1 MAVNNMDD
9 AGQKTT
15 DMDTIDVAH
24 YFKIVKR
31 HTLRIVFLA
40 IAFTVLVALLV
51 FRMTPIYSSSA
62 TILVDSE
69 NTNLVS
75 IEAVYGF
82 DSNRKDYMQTQF
94 EILRSRQIAER
105 TVKKLNLHKNADFMP
120 SEDDK
125 PLMTSLK
132 EALAEVLPFMPQKI
146 EVERTEEQQEAIDLR
161 IATSK
166 LRRSVEL
173 SLVSKTQVMVVTVN
187 SDKPKL
193 AATIANALS
202 EEYIDNYLLAK
213 LEMTSKATSFLTDS
227 LEGLKQ
233 KLVFSEK
240 KLAEFF
246 EKNQVVNL
254 DGVVGLAADEL
265 EGLGQQLL
273 DAQNALKL
281 NETIYRQTQTN
292 NSIEGIASLPEVLNH
307 PTIQNVRR
315 DEAKAMTR
323 VSELSKVYGPK
334 HPNMIAANAELSSIR
349 ETLALQTRDLV
360 SSINKQYLLSK
371 ERVEL
376 LQAQVE
382 EAKSNYRKLSMLEN
396 QRLALQREVDIN
408 QQLYDSF
415 FTRLKETDEL
425 GGFET
430 ANARIL
436 DKAIAPSV
444 PSKPNKKLLIAAA
457 FVFSIGFGVFVA
469 ILMETLNSGITSV
482 EDVEKKLGQRML
494 GLIPWMPHK
503 KKTDLPVRSY
513 FDSSKH
519 QFAEALRTL
528 RTSLSLLNIDK
539 EKQVVMVTS
548 SVPKEGKTTV
558 SINLAFAFGQLKK
571 TILIDADL
579 RRPSI
584 GKQFGIPSYQPGVA
598 NLIMQTHSIDECL
611 NHDEESGVDVITA
624 GTVPSNPQEL
634 LASRGFTE
642 LVTKLKEKYDYV
654 VIDTA
659 PTQAVSDSMI
669 VAERTDSIVYVVRA
683 DATSDKLINNGL
695 SRLIQV
701 GHRVDGVV
709 LNQVDLRKSD
719 VSYKYA
725 GFYDQYGYT
734 SENA

>member
-1 MAVNNMDD
+1 MDETKSN
-9 AGQKTT
+9 AT

-24 YFKIVKR
+24 YFTIVKR
-31 HTLRIVFLA
+31 NSLRILLLA
-40 IAFTVLVALLV
+40 VAFTILVALFV

-75 IEAVYGF
+75 IEEVYGF
-82 DSNRKDYMQTQF
+82 DSDRKDYMQTQF

-105 TVKKLNLHKNADFMP
+105 TVRKLALHKNLNFMP
-120 SEDDK
+120 DETDK
-125 PLMTSLK
+125 DAITLLK
-132 EALAEVLPFMPQKI
+132 EALKDALPFFPQAKEI
-146 EVERTEEQQEAIDLR
+146 ERTEEEQEELAVR
-161 IATSK
+161 IATNK
-166 LRRSVEL
+166 LMRSLDL

-187 SDKPKL
+187 SDIPKL
-193 AATIANALS
+193 SAIIANAVA
-202 EEYIDNYLLAK
+202 EEYIDNYLLSK
-213 LEMTSKATSFLTDS
+213 LEMTSKATEFLTES
-227 LEGLKQ
+227 LDGLKR
-233 KLVFSEK
+233 KLIISENR
-240 KLAEFF
+240 LADFF
-246 EKNQVVNL
+246 ERNQVVNL
-254 DGVVGLAADEL
+254 HGVVGLAADEL
-265 EGLGQQLL
+265 EGLSEQLL

-307 PTIQNVRR
+307 PTIQGVRR

-334 HPNMIAANAELSSIR
+334 HPNMIAANAELNSIR
-349 ETLALQTRDLV
+349 ETLAAQTRDLV

-376 LQAQVE
+376 LRAQVE
-382 EAKSNYRKLSMLEN
+382 QAKSNYRRLSTLEN
-396 QRLALQREVDIN
+396 ERLTLQREVDIN

-436 DKAIAPSV
+436 DKAIVPSV
-444 PSKPNKKLLIAAA
+444 PSKPNKKLLIAMA
-457 FVFSIGFGVFVA
+457 FIFSIGFGVFVA
-469 ILMETLNSGITSV
+469 ILMDTLNSGINSV
-482 EDVEKKLGQRML
+482 DDVEKKLGQRML
-494 GLIPWMPHK
+494 GLIPWLPHK
-503 KKTDLPVRSY
+503 KRTDLPVRSY
-513 FDSSKH
+513 FDTSKH
-519 QFAEALRTL
+519 QFSEALRTL
-528 RTSLSLLNIDK
+528 RTSLSLLNLSK
-539 EKQVVMVTS
+539 EKQAVMVTS

-571 TILIDADL
+571 TVVVDADL

-584 GKQFGIPSYQPGVA
+584 GKQFNIPVYQPGVA
-598 NLIMQTHSIDECL
+598 NLILKTHTVEECVVT
-611 NHDEESGVDVITA
+611 DEESGVDVITA

-634 LASRGFTE
+634 LADSEFAALIE
-642 LVTKLKEKYDYV
+642 KLKRSYDFV
-654 VIDTA
+654 VLDTA

-669 VAERTDSIVYVVRA
+669 VAECADSIVYVVRA
-683 DATSDKLINNGL
+683 DATSDKVITGGL
-695 SRLIQV
+695 SRLLQV

-709 LNQVDLRKSD
+709 LNQVDLRKADASQ
-719 VSYKYA
+719 KYA

-734 SENA
+734 SENT

>member
-1 MAVNNMDD
+1 MDETKSK
-9 AGQKTT
+9 AT

-24 YFKIVKR
+24 YFTIVKR
-31 HTLRIVFLA
+31 NSLRILLLA
-40 IAFTVLVALLV
+40 VAFTILVALFV

-75 IEAVYGF
+75 IEEVYGF

-105 TVKKLNLHKNADFMP
+105 TVRKLALHKNASFMP
-120 SEDDK
+120 DENDK
-125 PLMTSLK
+125 DGITLLK
-132 EALAEVLPFMPQKI
+132 EALKDALPFFPQEKEI
-146 EVERTEEQQEAIDLR
+146 ERTEEEQEELDVR
-161 IATSK
+161 IATNK
-166 LRRSVEL
+166 LMRSLNL
-173 SLVSKTQVMVVTVN
+173 SLISKTQVMVVTVN
-187 SDKPKL
+187 SDIPKL
-193 AATIANALS
+193 SAMIANAVAD
-202 EEYIDNYLLAK
+202 EYIDNYLLSK
-213 LEMTSKATSFLTDS
+213 LEMTSKATEFLTES
-227 LEGLKQ
+227 LDGLKR
-233 KLVFSEK
+233 KLIISENR
-240 KLAEFF
+240 LADFF
-246 EKNQVVNL
+246 ERNQVVNL
-254 DGVVGLAADEL
+254 HGVVGLAADEL
-265 EGLGQQLL
+265 EGLSEQLL

-307 PTIQNVRR
+307 PTIQGVRR

-334 HPNMIAANAELSSIR
+334 HPNMIAANAELNSIR
-349 ETLALQTRDLV
+349 ETLATQTRDLV

-376 LQAQVE
+376 LKAQVE
-382 EAKSNYRKLSMLEN
+382 QAKANYRRLSTLEN
-396 QRLALQREVDIN
+396 ERLTLQREVDIN

-436 DKAIAPSV
+436 DKAIVPSV
-444 PSKPNKKLLIAAA
+444 PSKPNKKLLIAMA
-457 FVFSIGFGVFVA
+457 FIFSIGFGVFVA
-469 ILMETLNSGITSV
+469 ILMDTLNSGINSV
-482 EDVEKKLGQRML
+482 DDVEKKLGQRML
-494 GLIPWMPHK
+494 GLIPWLPHK

-519 QFAEALRTL
+519 QFSEALRTL
-528 RTSLSLLNIDK
+528 RTSLSLLNLNK
-539 EKQVVMVTS
+539 EKQAVMVTS

-558 SINLAFAFGQLKK
+558 SLNLAFAFGQLKK
-571 TILIDADL
+571 TVVVDADL

-584 GKQFGIPSYQPGVA
+584 GKMFNIPVYQPGVA
-598 NLIMQTHSIDECL
+598 NLILKTHTVDECVVT
-611 NHDEESGVDVITA
+611 DEESGIDVITA

-634 LASRGFTE
+634 LADTE
-642 LVTKLKEKYDYV
+642 FATLIEKLKKTYDFV
-654 VIDTA
+654 VLDTA

-669 VAERTDSIVYVVRA
+669 VAECADSIVYVVRA
-683 DATSDKLINNGL
+683 DATSDKVINSGIG
-695 SRLIQV
+695 RLLQV

-719 VSYKYA
+719 VSQKYA

-734 SENA
+734 SENS